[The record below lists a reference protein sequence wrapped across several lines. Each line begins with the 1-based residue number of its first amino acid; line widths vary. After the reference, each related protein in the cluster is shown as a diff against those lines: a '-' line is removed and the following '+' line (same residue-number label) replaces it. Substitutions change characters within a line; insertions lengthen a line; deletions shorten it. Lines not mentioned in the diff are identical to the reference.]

1 MGFFE
6 WISGI
11 FGSNSSEENKDNENI
26 SIDSDLRNEVK
37 GVEHDMRG
45 ENEAPADQV
54 SGDSM
59 AIDITESDK
68 QDLEDQQ
75 VTENDLQSQENDE
88 TQA

>member
-45 ENEAPADQV
+45 ENETPADQI

-59 AIDITESDK
+59 EIDITESDK
-68 QDLEDQQ
+68 QDLEDQR